1 MTGAETWERTGMRAS
16 TTALVLITLAL
27 GSLPIKAEQPKL
39 EMHRVGVNV
48 GDGSGWYLAKS
59 TKGSFSV
66 RLPIPFNDFTTYD
79 AGTGNAS
86 HVVGGKSSEGVKF
99 AVVEA
104 PITAATADLE
114 SIPKSFTSNPS
125 NKVSNVTRNSHDGV
139 DTLSFAVD
147 GPSSG
152 GYFRYIRTKE
162 RMYML
167 TIEYPNAYRE
177 LATANKDKFLAS
189 FELGAR

>member
-1 MTGAETWERTGMRAS
+1 MRAFMS
-16 TTALVLITLAL
+16 ALLLIAL
-27 GSLPIKAEQPKL
+27 PLWPLPVEAEQPKL
-39 EMHRVGVNV
+39 EMHRLGVNV

-79 AGTGNAS
+79 AGTGSAS

-99 AVVEA
+99 SVVEV

-125 NKVSNVTRNSHDGV
+125 NKVSNVTRNTRDGA
-139 DTLSFAVD
+139 DTLSFAVE

-152 GYFRYIRTKE
+152 GYFRYVRTKE

-167 TIEYPNAYRE
+167 TIEYPTAYRE
-177 LATANKDKFLAS
+177 LATAGKDKFFAS
-189 FELGAR
+189 FELVGK

>member
-1 MTGAETWERTGMRAS
+1 MRAAMS
-16 TTALVLITLAL
+16 ALLLIALAL
-27 GSLPIKAEQPKL
+27 GSLPVKAEQPKP

-79 AGTGNAS
+79 PGTGSAS
-86 HVVGGKSSEGVKF
+86 HVVGGKSTEGVKF
-99 AVVEA
+99 AAVEA
-104 PITAATADLE
+104 PITTATADLE
-114 SIPKSFTSNPS
+114 SIPKSFSSNPS
-125 NKVSNVTRNSHDGV
+125 NKVSNIARNTRDGV

-162 RMYML
+162 RTYML
-167 TIEYPNAYRE
+167 TIEYPKAYRE
-177 LATANKDKFLAS
+177 LATANRDKFFAS
-189 FELGAR
+189 FELSAK

>member
-1 MTGAETWERTGMRAS
+1 MRAFAS
-16 TTALVLITLAL
+16 ALLLITLPL
-27 GSLPIKAEQPKL
+27 GSLPVEAEQPKL

-79 AGTGNAS
+79 ASTGSANY
-86 HVVGGKSSEGVKF
+86 VVGGKSSEGVKF
-99 AVVEA
+99 AAVEA

-114 SIPKSFTSNPS
+114 SIPKSFASNPS
-125 NKVSNVTRNSHDGV
+125 NKVSNVARNMRDGA

-147 GPSSG
+147 GPNSG
-152 GYFRYIRTKE
+152 GYFRYVRTKE
-162 RMYML
+162 RIYIL
-167 TIEYPNAYRE
+167 TIEYPKAYRD
-177 LATANKDKFLAS
+177 LATASKDKFFAS
-189 FELGAR
+189 FELSGK

>member
-1 MTGAETWERTGMRAS
+1 MRAITS
-16 TTALVLITLAL
+16 ALLLITFQFWP
-27 GSLPIKAEQPKL
+27 LPVEAEQPKL

-66 RLPIPFNDFTTYD
+66 RLPIPFNDFTAYD
-79 AGTGNAS
+79 AGTDSAS

-99 AVVEA
+99 AAVET

-114 SIPKSFTSNPS
+114 SIPKSFSSNSS
-125 NKVSNVTRNSHDGV
+125 NKVSDVARNTRGGV

-162 RMYML
+162 RMYVL
-167 TIEYPNAYRE
+167 TIEYPKAYRE
-177 LATANKDKFLAS
+177 LATANKDKFFAS
-189 FELGAR
+189 FELSGK

>member
-1 MTGAETWERTGMRAS
+1 MRAL
-16 TTALVLITLAL
+16 TTALLLIAL
-27 GSLPIKAEQPKL
+27 PLGWSPAQAQQPKL
-39 EMHRVGVNV
+39 EMHRVGVDV

-59 TKGSFSV
+59 TKGSFAV

-79 AGTGNAS
+79 AGTGVAN

-99 AVVEA
+99 SAIEV
-104 PITAATADLE
+104 PITAATASLD
-114 SIPKSFTSNPS
+114 SIPKSFASNPA
-125 NKVSNVTRNSHDGV
+125 NKVSNVASSTHDGI
-139 DTLSFAVD
+139 DTLSFSVD

-167 TIEYPNAYRE
+167 IVEYPKAYRE
-177 LATANKDKFLAS
+177 LATASKDKFLAS
-189 FELGAR
+189 FEFGKR